1 MAKLSIKPNAA
12 QTKPLNPTAVTNET
26 VAERPIFPAANYRLM
41 AVGLVIVIIG
51 FLLMMGG
58 KNDDPTVFKPEDV
71 YSFRRITL
79 APIVILLGLVF
90 EIYAIMRRPKQE
102 A

>member
-1 MAKLSIKPNAA
+1 MSKE
-12 QTKPLNPTAVTNET
+12 TKQIDKTVIESTPVIAVD
-26 VAERPIFPAANYRLM
+26 NYK
-41 AVGLVIVIIG
+41 IVIAGLAIIVIG

-58 KNDDPTVFKPEDV
+58 NANDPAHFKPEEV

-79 APIVILLGLVF
+79 APTVIVFGLLV
-90 EIYAIMRRPKQE
+90 EIYAIMRRPKTKK

>member
-1 MAKLSIKPNAA
+1 MSKETK
-12 QTKPLNPTAVTNET
+12 QTDKTVIDTTPVIAVD
-26 VAERPIFPAANYRLM
+26 NYKIII
-41 AVGLVIVIIG
+41 AGLAIIVIG

-58 KNDDPTVFKPEDV
+58 NSNDPAHFKVEEV

-79 APIVILLGLVF
+79 APTVIVLGLLV
-90 EIYAIMRRPKQE
+90 EIYAIMRRPKTKK

>member
-1 MAKLSIKPNAA
+1 MIKE
-12 QTKPLNPTAVTNET
+12 TKQ
-26 VAERPIFPAANYRLM
+26 AEIEGTPIFAKDTYKFIIA
-41 AVGLVIVIIG
+41 GLVIIVIG

-58 KNDDPTVFKPEDV
+58 FTEDPNQFKPEEV

-79 APIVILLGLVF
+79 APTVIVIGLIV
-90 EIYAIMRRPKQE
+90 EIYAIMRKPKK

>member
-1 MAKLSIKPNAA
+1 MSKETKQIDKPVIE
-12 QTKPLNPTAVTNET
+12 TTPVIAVD
-26 VAERPIFPAANYRLM
+26 NYKIII
-41 AVGLVIVIIG
+41 AGLAIVVIG

-58 KNDDPTVFKPEDV
+58 NSGDPAHFKPEEV

-79 APIVILLGLVF
+79 APTVIVFGLLV
-90 EIYAIMRRPKQE
+90 EIYAIMRRPKTKK